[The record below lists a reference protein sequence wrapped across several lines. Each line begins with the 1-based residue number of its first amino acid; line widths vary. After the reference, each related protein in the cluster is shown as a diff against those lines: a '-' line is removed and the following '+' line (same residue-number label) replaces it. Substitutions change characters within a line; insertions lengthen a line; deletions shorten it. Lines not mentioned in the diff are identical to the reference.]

1 MSKSDNQPI
10 LGRAFNDVLTELH
23 AHVFTGVPGESD
35 PFVLSLLEREY
46 LAYALACYYQCE
58 HCQRH
63 HQRAVERERRQAGA
77 KPWDWQ
83 KELVKATLFL
93 RIARE
98 EVAPVEWREWEQ
110 SWQAFDR
117 RIDHHH
123 PELASYI
130 AYAIGIARNDP
141 DLMDIAFHA
150 IGDAQGDDE
159 TLKGVIRDIDRV
171 VIFMK
176 AATSKN
182 RTDPVIIRHL
192 KARNITAS

>member
-1 MSKSDNQPI
+1 MSKPEQQPI
-10 LGRAFNDVLTELH
+10 LGRAFIDVLTELH

-35 PFVLSLLEREY
+35 PFILSLLEREY

-63 HQRAVERERRQAGA
+63 HQRAIERERKAAGEA
-77 KPWDWQ
+77 AWDWQ
-83 KELVKATLFL
+83 KELVKVTLFL
-93 RIARE
+93 RVSKAY
-98 EVAPVEWREWEQ
+98 VAPIEWKEWIQ
-110 SWQAFDR
+110 SWKLFAD

-123 PELASYI
+123 QRLACYI
-130 AYAIGIARNDP
+130 AYTIGIARKDE
-141 DLMDIAFHA
+141 DLMDLAFA
-150 IGDAQGDDE
+150 SISNAEADGERLNGI
-159 TLKGVIRDIDRV
+159 IRDIDRV

-192 KARNITAS
+192 KSRDVAAT